1 MRVNDRD
8 CWSMNQVHMS
18 NGEHLCG
25 NGHKEESFPASCE
38 VTIGYDAEDRYVPPV
53 GSSSAGVLS
62 SMVVILSF
70 ALLS

>member
-1 MRVNDRD
+1 
-8 CWSMNQVHMS
+8 MNQVHMS
-18 NGEHLCG
+18 NGEQLCG

-38 VTIGYDAEDRYVPPV
+38 VTLGYDAEDRYVPPTPTPTQ
-53 GSSSAGVLS
+53 GSSVGVLS

>member
-1 MRVNDRD
+1 
-8 CWSMNQVHMS
+8 MNQVHMS
-18 NGEHLCG
+18 NGEQLCG

-38 VTIGYDAEDRYVPPV
+38 VTLGYDAEDRYRYLE
-53 GSSSAGVLS
+53 GSSVGVLS